1 MWIGIRVSAVESS
14 ESARNASTLFCLA
27 FPKGLSDARMN
38 DKLFP
43 KIFQNHGLPAFAQ
56 GYGGQARLK
65 RIADCA
71 ERQRGKRRGESG
83 RHVQRQWREFLQKAA
98 KKTKIAI
105 GFQNPSFSLFPSV
118 NLLLSA
124 NGFEPAVFRWPL
136 SH

>member
-38 DKLFP
+38 DKLFS

-71 ERQRGKRRGESG
+71 ERQRGKLRGESG
-83 RHVQRQWREFLQKAA
+83 CFALGAS
-98 KKTKIAI
+98 
-105 GFQNPSFSLFPSV
+105 PFSPR
-118 NLLLSA
+118 NGNSA
-124 NGFEPAVFRWPL
+124 VTI
-136 SH
+136 